1 MNSLLIAAALTNS
14 IAFNVSHQGD
24 IYTIT
29 PQVTVTQPCQCQVS
43 IQTVREGAGGT
54 SNIQQRKNLSLP
66 ANQPIE
72 VSRMQLNISQNDT
85 VKVVVT
91 LTDGQSLHL
100 SAQWPTAERT

>member
-14 IAFNVSHQGD
+14 IVFNVSHQGD
-24 IYTIT
+24 SYIIT

-54 SNIQQRKNLSLP
+54 SDIQQRKNLSLS
-66 ANQPIE
+66 ANQPID
-72 VSRMQLNISQNDT
+72 VSRMQLTISQNDT

-91 LTDGQSLHL
+91 LTDGQSLNL
-100 SAQWPTAERT
+100 TAQWRTAERA